1 MKFKLKSLYKPSG
14 DQPQAIK
21 ELLNNFYKGEKEQ
34 IILGATGTG
43 KTFTIANI
51 INQLNKKT
59 LIIAHNKTLAGQ
71 IFNEL
76 KEMFPENKVE
86 YFISYYD
93 YYQPESYV
101 VSRDVYIEKEK
112 IINEEIVELRH
123 NTINAL
129 IDNNDVIV
137 VSSVSCIF
145 GIGDIED
152 YKNSILYLHQNQNY
166 PMDAL
171 FKKLIELQYCR
182 NDLQLKNGNFRVHG
196 NILDLI
202 NSNLKKEAIRLIFE
216 DNKIQNIQI
225 LNMIDGTIA
234 KELTKVIIFP
244 ASIYATN
251 PKKLKESI
259 KRIKIELT
267 KQIKYFKSQN
277 QILEAQ
283 KIETKTKYDLEM
295 LTELGYCKGIEN
307 YSRHISLKKKGEP
320 PTTLID
326 YFGSDFLIIIDESHI
341 TIPQIKGMFFGDYS
355 RKQKLIQY
363 GFRLPSALDNR
374 PLKFKEFE
382 QKIDK
387 IIYLSAT
394 PGRYELNK
402 NIPIVEQ
409 IIRPTFILEPQIE
422 IRSTQN
428 QMHDLFEEIKKRQIK
443 NEKVLVTTIS
453 INFSE
458 DLSFYLKKMG
468 IKVTF
473 LHSKIPALQ
482 RLQILQKL
490 RMGIYDCLIGVN
502 LLREGLDLP
511 EVSLM
516 IILDADKAGFLRNE
530 SSLIQI
536 IGRVARN
543 IQGQVIMYADN
554 ITDAMKIAIA
564 ETNRRRIIQ
573 QEYNQKYHVNPQI
586 INKKININNFS
597 QNHQKDFMKEINL
610 DPKNVTKK
618 ELIKL
623 KKLMKE
629 AVKKLDFDKAIFY
642 RDLIISINKNNSIL

>member
-1 MKFKLKSLYKPSG
+1 MKFKLKTLYKPSG

-21 ELLNNFYKGEKEQ
+21 QLLNNFYKGEKEQ

-225 LNMIDGTIA
+225 LNMIDGTIV

-267 KQIKYFKSQN
+267 KRIKYFKSQN

-307 YSRHISLKKKGEP
+307 YSRHISLKKKGGP

-394 PGRYELNK
+394 PGKYELNK

-458 DLSFYLKKMG
+458 DLSFYLKNG
-468 IKVTF
+468 YFTHFI
-473 LHSKIPALQ
+473 
-482 RLQILQKL
+482 
-490 RMGIYDCLIGVN
+490 
-502 LLREGLDLP
+502 
-511 EVSLM
+511 
-516 IILDADKAGFLRNE
+516 
-530 SSLIQI
+530 
-536 IGRVARN
+536 
-543 IQGQVIMYADN
+543 
-554 ITDAMKIAIA
+554 
-564 ETNRRRIIQ
+564 
-573 QEYNQKYHVNPQI
+573 
-586 INKKININNFS
+586 
-597 QNHQKDFMKEINL
+597 
-610 DPKNVTKK
+610 
-618 ELIKL
+618 
-623 KKLMKE
+623 
-629 AVKKLDFDKAIFY
+629 
-642 RDLIISINKNNSIL
+642 

>member
-225 LNMIDGTIA
+225 LNMIDGTIV

-295 LTELGYCKGIEN
+295 LTELGYCKG
-307 YSRHISLKKKGEP
+307 
-320 PTTLID
+320 
-326 YFGSDFLIIIDESHI
+326 
-341 TIPQIKGMFFGDYS
+341 
-355 RKQKLIQY
+355 
-363 GFRLPSALDNR
+363 
-374 PLKFKEFE
+374 
-382 QKIDK
+382 
-387 IIYLSAT
+387 
-394 PGRYELNK
+394 
-402 NIPIVEQ
+402 
-409 IIRPTFILEPQIE
+409 
-422 IRSTQN
+422 
-428 QMHDLFEEIKKRQIK
+428 
-443 NEKVLVTTIS
+443 
-453 INFSE
+453 
-458 DLSFYLKKMG
+458 
-468 IKVTF
+468 
-473 LHSKIPALQ
+473 
-482 RLQILQKL
+482 
-490 RMGIYDCLIGVN
+490 
-502 LLREGLDLP
+502 
-511 EVSLM
+511 
-516 IILDADKAGFLRNE
+516 
-530 SSLIQI
+530 
-536 IGRVARN
+536 
-543 IQGQVIMYADN
+543 
-554 ITDAMKIAIA
+554 
-564 ETNRRRIIQ
+564 
-573 QEYNQKYHVNPQI
+573 
-586 INKKININNFS
+586 
-597 QNHQKDFMKEINL
+597 
-610 DPKNVTKK
+610 
-618 ELIKL
+618 
-623 KKLMKE
+623 
-629 AVKKLDFDKAIFY
+629 
-642 RDLIISINKNNSIL
+642 

>member
-21 ELLNNFYKGEKEQ
+21 QLLNNFYKGEKEQ

-225 LNMIDGTIA
+225 LNMIDGTIV

-244 ASIYATN
+244 
-251 PKKLKESI
+251 
-259 KRIKIELT
+259 
-267 KQIKYFKSQN
+267 
-277 QILEAQ
+277 
-283 KIETKTKYDLEM
+283 
-295 LTELGYCKGIEN
+295 
-307 YSRHISLKKKGEP
+307 
-320 PTTLID
+320 
-326 YFGSDFLIIIDESHI
+326 
-341 TIPQIKGMFFGDYS
+341 
-355 RKQKLIQY
+355 
-363 GFRLPSALDNR
+363 
-374 PLKFKEFE
+374 
-382 QKIDK
+382 
-387 IIYLSAT
+387 
-394 PGRYELNK
+394 
-402 NIPIVEQ
+402 
-409 IIRPTFILEPQIE
+409 
-422 IRSTQN
+422 
-428 QMHDLFEEIKKRQIK
+428 
-443 NEKVLVTTIS
+443 
-453 INFSE
+453 
-458 DLSFYLKKMG
+458 
-468 IKVTF
+468 
-473 LHSKIPALQ
+473 
-482 RLQILQKL
+482 
-490 RMGIYDCLIGVN
+490 
-502 LLREGLDLP
+502 
-511 EVSLM
+511 
-516 IILDADKAGFLRNE
+516 
-530 SSLIQI
+530 
-536 IGRVARN
+536 
-543 IQGQVIMYADN
+543 
-554 ITDAMKIAIA
+554 
-564 ETNRRRIIQ
+564 
-573 QEYNQKYHVNPQI
+573 
-586 INKKININNFS
+586 
-597 QNHQKDFMKEINL
+597 
-610 DPKNVTKK
+610 
-618 ELIKL
+618 
-623 KKLMKE
+623 
-629 AVKKLDFDKAIFY
+629 
-642 RDLIISINKNNSIL
+642 

>member
-14 DQPQAIK
+14 DQPQAIQ
-21 ELLNNFYKGEKEQ
+21 ELLNNFYKGEREQ

-93 YYQPESYV
+93 YYQPESYI
-101 VSRDVYIEKEK
+101 VSRDIYIEKEK

-129 IDNNDVIV
+129 IDHNDVIV

-166 PMDAL
+166 PMHAL

-225 LNMIDGTIA
+225 FNMIDGTIV

-251 PKKLKESI
+251 PRKLKESI

-267 KQIKYFKSQN
+267 KRIKYFKSQN

-355 RKQKLIQY
+355 RKKKLIQY

-382 QKIDK
+382 QKINK

-394 PGRYELNK
+394 PGKYELNK

-422 IRSTQN
+422 IRSTKN
-428 QMHDLFEEIKKRQIK
+428 QMHNLFEEIKKRQIK

-536 IGRVARN
+536 IGRAARN
-543 IQGQVIMYADN
+543 IQGKVIMYADN
-554 ITDAMKIAIA
+554 ITNAMKIAIA

-586 INKKININNFS
+586 INKKININNFN
-597 QNHQKDFMKEINL
+597 QNHQKDFMNEINI

-629 AVKKLDFDKAIFY
+629 AVKKLNFDKAIFY
-642 RDLIISINKNNSIL
+642 RDLIISITKNNFIL

>member
-1 MKFKLKSLYKPSG
+1 
-14 DQPQAIK
+14 
-21 ELLNNFYKGEKEQ
+21 
-34 IILGATGTG
+34 
-43 KTFTIANI
+43 
-51 INQLNKKT
+51 
-59 LIIAHNKTLAGQ
+59 
-71 IFNEL
+71 
-76 KEMFPENKVE
+76 
-86 YFISYYD
+86 
-93 YYQPESYV
+93 
-101 VSRDVYIEKEK
+101 YIEKEK

-123 NTINAL
+123 NAINSL
-129 IDNNDVIV
+129 INHDDVIV

-152 YKNSILYLHQNQNY
+152 YKNSILYLYQYQNY
-166 PMDAL
+166 PMDKL

-182 NDLQLKNGNFRVHG
+182 NDSQLNNGNFRVRG

-202 NSNLKKEAIRLIFE
+202 NSNIKKEAIRLIF
-216 DNKIQNIQI
+216 DDDQIKNIQLFNI
-225 LNMIDGTIA
+225 IDGNII
-234 KELTKVIIFP
+234 KELTRVIIFP

-259 KRIKIELT
+259 KRIKKELT
-267 KQIKYFKSQN
+267 QRIKYFKSQN
-277 QILEAQ
+277 QLLEAQ
-283 KIETKTKYDLEM
+283 KIETKTQYDLEM

-341 TIPQIKGMFFGDYS
+341 TVPQIKGMFFGDYS
-355 RKQKLIQY
+355 RKKKLIQY

-394 PGRYELNK
+394 PGKYELTK

-428 QMHDLFEEIKKRQIK
+428 QMNDLSKEIKKRQNE

-490 RMGIYDCLIGVN
+490 RMGIYDCVIGVN

-536 IGRVARN
+536 IGRAARN
-543 IQGQVIMYADN
+543 IRGKVIMYADN
-554 ITDAMKIAIA
+554 ITNAMKIAIS
-564 ETNRRRIIQ
+564 ETNRRRTIQ
-573 QEYNQKYHVNPQI
+573 QEYNKKYNVNPQI
-586 INKKININNFS
+586 INKKINITNFHHNS
-597 QNHQKDFMKEINL
+597 QKNFMKDIDI
-610 DPKNVTKK
+610 DPQNVTKK

-629 AVKKLDFDKAIFY
+629 AVKRLDFDKAIFY
-642 RDLIISINKNNSIL
+642 RDLIISITEK